1 MVTISNS
8 NSSHLLKA
16 METGSGHLQ
25 QKGDL
30 LEDVGVCKDQK
41 EGYKTRLKMNR
52 IQATQSILV
61 EEPIEKPLPIQ
72 K

>member
-1 MVTISNS
+1 
-8 NSSHLLKA
+8 

-30 LEDVGVCKDQK
+30 LEDVRVYKDQK

-61 EEPIEKPLPIQ
+61 EEPIEKPLPLQ